1 MKLNGIT
8 KFYPMKKYKHYNIHN
23 LNQLRK
29 KYVYKNEVML
39 ILCNKKEC
47 WHGFII
53 YSISIMFNRHINRYS
68 VYNRDNC
75 TL

>member
-1 MKLNGIT
+1 
-8 KFYPMKKYKHYNIHN
+8 
-23 LNQLRK
+23 
-29 KYVYKNEVML
+29 ML
-39 ILCNKKEC
+39 ILSNKKEC